1 MGKSRE
7 EDRVRGV
14 SRATQVHD
22 FQMVSYAEAWRH
34 MVSRGVGELEKVVAN
49 KVFDVFLPSHQ

>member
-7 EDRVRGV
+7 EDGVRGV

-34 MVSRGVGELEKVVAN
+34 MVSRGVG
-49 KVFDVFLPSHQ
+49 S